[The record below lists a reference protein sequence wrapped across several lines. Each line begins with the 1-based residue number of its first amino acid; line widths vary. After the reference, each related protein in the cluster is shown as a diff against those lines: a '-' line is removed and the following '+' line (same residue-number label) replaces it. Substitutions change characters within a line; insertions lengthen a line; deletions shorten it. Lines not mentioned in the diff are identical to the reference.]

1 VAFRS
6 VRFRTICC
14 TVVDKDRV
22 LKPKIS
28 SFMNASIGITPA
40 NLQAVA
46 TELSKLLADEF
57 VLYTK
62 TRNAHWNVEGPD
74 FHTKHIFFE
83 KQYEQLDET
92 MDSVA
97 ERIRQLGH
105 YAPATLQSF
114 LQLTHL
120 TEKLGQP
127 NDSLG
132 FIRELLTDHENI
144 IIFLRE
150 NINRFANEYG
160 DAGTSD
166 FITGLMEEHEAMA
179 WMLRAHLK

>member
-1 VAFRS
+1 
-6 VRFRTICC
+6 
-14 TVVDKDRV
+14 
-22 LKPKIS
+22 
-28 SFMNASIGITPA
+28 MNASIGISPA
-40 NLQAVA
+40 HLQAVA
-46 TELSKLLADEF
+46 SELSKLLADEF
-57 VLYTK
+57 LLYTK

-83 KQYEQLDET
+83 EQYEQLDDI

-132 FIRELLTDHENI
+132 FIKELLTDHESI

-150 NINRFANEYG
+150 KITPFANEYG

-166 FITGLMEEHEAMA
+166 YITGLMETHEKMA
-179 WMLRAHLK
+179 WFLRAHLK

>member
-1 VAFRS
+1 
-6 VRFRTICC
+6 
-14 TVVDKDRV
+14 
-22 LKPKIS
+22 
-28 SFMNASIGITPA
+28 MNASIGITPA

-74 FHTKHIFFE
+74 FHTKHLFFE

-105 YAPATLQSF
+105 YAPATLQRF